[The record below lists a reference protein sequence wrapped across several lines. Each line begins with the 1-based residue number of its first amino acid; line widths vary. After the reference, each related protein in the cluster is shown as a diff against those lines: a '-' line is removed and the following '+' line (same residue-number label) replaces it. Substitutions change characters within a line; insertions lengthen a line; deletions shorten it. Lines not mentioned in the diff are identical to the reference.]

1 MAIDLQE
8 QIKID
13 LIDGELLRAKQVHLN
28 ILRLDQIH
36 PLVSGNKWFK
46 LKENIKNAVRQHCTS
61 LLTFGGAYS
70 NHLVAT
76 AAAAKASGLQSVGV
90 VRGFHGKEHP
100 TETLKQCEALDM
112 HLHYVSRE
120 DYAQKNEGEFLSEL
134 QALYPQAYIIPEGG
148 DNANGIIGAGEIA
161 SYIPPDINLVVLAI
175 GTGTTFAGIRSRLDN
190 TVHMLGFPVMK
201 GGMYLKEEI
210 ERKLNTNNNNWQLN
224 ADYHFGG
231 FAKYNQ
237 ELIDFMN
244 DFYAKHH
251 IPLDL
256 VYTAKMMYGIFDL
269 LQKDYFPQGSN
280 ICCIHTGGLQG
291 NSAVSQYLTYSYA

>member
-8 QIKID
+8 QINID
-13 LIDGELLRAKQVHLN
+13 LVIDERLLAKQIHLS
-28 ILRLDQIH
+28 ILRLDQVH

-46 LKENIKNAVRQHCTS
+46 LKENIKDALQRNDKS

-70 NHLVAT
+70 NHLIAT
-76 AAAAKASGLQSVGV
+76 AAAAQASGLQSIGI

-100 TETLKQCEALDM
+100 TETLKECEALGM
-112 HLHYVSRE
+112 QLHYVSRE
-120 DYAQKNEGEFLSEL
+120 DYTKKRAEEFLSQL
-134 QALYPQAYIIPEGG
+134 HLLYPEAYVIPEGG
-148 DNANGIIGAGEIA
+148 DNTNGIIGAGEIA
-161 SYIPPDINLVVLAI
+161 SYIPPNTNLVALPI
-175 GTGTTFAGIRSRLDN
+175 GTGTTFSGIRNRLEN
-190 TVHMLGFPVMK
+190 TVQMLGFPVMK
-201 GGMYLKEEI
+201 GGVYLKEEI
-210 ERKLNTNNNNWQLN
+210 EHKLDTNEGNWQLN

-251 IPLDL
+251 IPLDF

-269 LQKDYFPQGSN
+269 LQKDYFAEGSN

-291 NSAVSQYLTYSYA
+291 NSAVSQYLTYS